1 MPSVDA
7 NMGTLKITLM
17 LVCFLFQIGDAFT
30 TEIILS
36 HGLSELNPIMALA
49 QTWLGGWWLLPK
61 LALAC
66 VMLWLLSLSKKPRHI
81 AYVMILCAMPV
92 YNNLIIIAGLH
103 E

>member
-1 MPSVDA
+1 MPSVDVRLR
-7 NMGTLKITLM
+7 TPKIAL
-17 LVCFLFQIGDAFT
+17 LFACLLFQVGDAFT
-30 TEIILS
+30 TNIILS
-36 HGLSELNPIMALA
+36 HGLGELNPVMALA

-61 LALAC
+61 LALAG

-81 AYVMILCAMPV
+81 AYVMILCAIPV